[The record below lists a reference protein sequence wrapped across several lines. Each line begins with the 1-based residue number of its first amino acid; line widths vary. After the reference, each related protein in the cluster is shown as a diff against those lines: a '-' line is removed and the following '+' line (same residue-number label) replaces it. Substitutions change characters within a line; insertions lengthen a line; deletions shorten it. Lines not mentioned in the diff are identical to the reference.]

1 MHRKGKAQRGKKPLP
16 DIKYSNR
23 ITEHLLQETVICKQL
38 VALLT
43 FSLLTI
49 SSLDI
54 LSEISLTPG
63 GYVIFPSLALVF
75 E

>member
-1 MHRKGKAQRGKKPLP
+1 MLYT
-16 DIKYSNR
+16 IN
-23 ITEHLLQETVICKQL
+23 IIELQVTC
-38 VALLT
+38 LLT

>member
-1 MHRKGKAQRGKKPLP
+1 MVYTRHF
-16 DIKYSNR
+16 N
-23 ITEHLLQETVICKQL
+23 LQTVTC
-38 VALLT
+38 LLT